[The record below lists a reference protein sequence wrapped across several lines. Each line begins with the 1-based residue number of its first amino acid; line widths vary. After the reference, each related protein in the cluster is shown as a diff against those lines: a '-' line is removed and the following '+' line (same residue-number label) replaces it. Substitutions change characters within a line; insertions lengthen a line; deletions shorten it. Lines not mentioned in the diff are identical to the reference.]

1 MAKEK
6 TLNVKKEATT
16 LETVMVKLKEK
27 YSECQSK
34 ELNDTIT
41 HLQAVIYSINKI

>member
-34 ELNDTIT
+34 ELNDAIT
-41 HLQAVIYSINKI
+41 HLQATIYAISKI